1 MNKQQMR
8 AHMRGVRRAVI
19 DRDQKDARICMYVLE
34 MPEYLAASHVL
45 VYMAQD
51 GEPDLAAVM
60 DHALASGKQVYL
72 PKCIADGVMV
82 ACPLR
87 TPDDLKQG
95 AFGILEPQ
103 TPPCDAGTI
112 DFALCPGLAFDKSGH
127 RLGYGKGYFDHYL
140 MKIQPFLVGICYTD
154 CIAESVPFQMHDVSM
169 QALISERGIHR
180 VGGLT

>member
-1 MNKQQMR
+1 MNKQCMR
-8 AHMRGVRRAVI
+8 RRMRSVRRGVKNC
-19 DRDQKDARICMYVLE
+19 DQKDARICLTVLE
-34 MPEYLAASHVL
+34 MPEYRAALHIL
-45 VYMAQD
+45 LYMAQD
-51 GEPDLAAVM
+51 GEPDLAALV
-60 DHALASGKQVYL
+60 DDALASGKQVYV

-87 TPDDLKQG
+87 TADDLKKG

-103 TPPCDAGTI
+103 TPPCDAGII
-112 DFALCPGLAFDKSGH
+112 DLVLCPGLAFDKSGH

-154 CIAESVPFQMHDVSM
+154 CIVESVPFQMHDVSM